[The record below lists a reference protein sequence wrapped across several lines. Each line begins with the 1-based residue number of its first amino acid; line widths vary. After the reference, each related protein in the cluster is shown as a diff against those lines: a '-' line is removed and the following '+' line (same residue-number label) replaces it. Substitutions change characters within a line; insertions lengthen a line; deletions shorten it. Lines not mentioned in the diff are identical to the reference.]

1 MNYILIAAGGALG
14 AMSRY
19 GLSKLIN
26 DLAPVGLV
34 PWGTIFVNTVGAF
47 VLAFIMALSAYR
59 MNLQPQIIFF
69 FGTGFLGAF
78 TTFSTFSYEFLTL
91 FEESHVRGFT
101 YFVLTIVLGFSAAYF
116 GFILGRG
123 K

>member
-1 MNYILIAAGGALG
+1 MNYILIAIGGALG

-26 DLAPVGLV
+26 DLAPIGLV
-34 PWGTIFVNTVGAF
+34 PWGTVFVNTLGAF

-91 FEESHVRGFT
+91 FEESHVRGFA
-101 YFVLTIVLGFSAAYF
+101 YFALTIVLGFSAAYF